1 MPERDGSYGNCLRG
15 WLAGQKSRGDIICV
29 KGWRGR
35 YGIVARLSLLRSR
48 ENTAALRLSPY
59 ASFSGAEGRFK
70 VSPIGRV
77 DSSSSIVLEFFRFRL
92 FISRE
97 SKGKLEERK
106 NSCRL
111 YYVESL
117 ARKKNIYIY
126 IFFPL
131 FTSPRKRGEK
141 QRWKSFL
148 SPFLALFHHSRPVS
162 GISPFFPIVSGEKEY
177 GRYYIVSYEY
187 FDSRTDK
194 LNTVIRNFLSF
205 LTFSFLVE
213 QIFEY
218 EKGGER
224 DKVAAYSM
232 SPRCLLYLAR
242 RQISKRTSYRPLPS
256 YHLFHPPRSAWL
268 ATFGNRPPK
277 IQGAAQNLMADVYP
291 RVSSIRA

>member
-15 WLAGQKSRGDIICV
+15 WLADRKSGGDIICV

-48 ENTAALRLSPY
+48 ENAAALRLSPY

-92 FISRE
+92 FISRG

-126 IFFPL
+126 IYFFHYSHPL
-131 FTSPRKRGEK
+131 ESEGRSSDGNR
-141 QRWKSFL
+141 SFHL
-148 SPFLALFHHSRPVS
+148 SWRYSITLDPCQAFH
-162 GISPFFPIVSGEKEY
+162 
-177 GRYYIVSYEY
+177 
-187 FDSRTDK
+187 
-194 LNTVIRNFLSF
+194 LSF
-205 LTFSFLVE
+205 
-213 QIFEY
+213 Q
-218 EKGGER
+218 
-224 DKVAAYSM
+224 
-232 SPRCLLYLAR
+232 
-242 RQISKRTSYRPLPS
+242 
-256 YHLFHPPRSAWL
+256 
-268 ATFGNRPPK
+268 
-277 IQGAAQNLMADVYP
+277 
-291 RVSSIRA
+291 